1 MHVDIYWHAPQRPKA
16 TAKQTD
22 EDITMSS
29 MVLTQVY
36 LEPSQKQA
44 LTSQAKKTGRKVSE
58 IMRDAVDAAIAGVT
72 LEEIQTLDM
81 GTKRAQSDINAML
94 ADLKGNTTEHT
105 AFMREIAKLQKA
117 AAKEFA

>member
-1 MHVDIYWHAPQRPKA
+1 MLFR
-16 TAKQTD
+16 
-22 EDITMSS
+22 S
-29 MVLTQVY
+29 VLTQVY

-44 LTSQAKKTGRKVSE
+44 LTSQAKKSGRKVSE

-81 GTKRAQSDINAML
+81 GTQRAQSDINAVL
-94 ADLKGNTTEHT
+94 ADLKCNSVEHT
-105 AFMREIAKLQKA
+105 AFMREILKLQKS

>member
-1 MHVDIYWHAPQRPKA
+1 
-16 TAKQTD
+16 
-22 EDITMSS
+22 MSS
-29 MVLTQVY
+29 MILTQVY

-44 LTSQAKKTGRKVSE
+44 LVSQAKKSGRKVSE

-81 GTKRAQSDINAML
+81 GTQRAQGDISAML
-94 ADLKGNTTEHT
+94 ADLKVNATEHT